1 MKLIIDIDEQTYDL
15 LQEEQEC
22 GNYAIT
28 TELYRSVYK
37 GQKIKSTEDVIS
49 RQAVIEWLK
58 AKDIIK
64 LSSQEEMARKE
75 LKALPSVNLQE
86 PKTGHWI
93 DTADEINAKYGKHD
107 YKCSK
112 CGEYAERFI
121 AGTED
126 WWSCVKPNYC
136 PSCGAA
142 MTESEE

>member
-49 RQAVIEWLK
+49 RQAIIEWLK

-93 DTADEINAKYGKHD
+93 EQEEYNGDVYYE
-107 YKCSK
+107 CSV
-112 CGEYAERFI
+112 CGEPWI
-121 AGTED
+121 TIDGTPCD
-126 WWSCVKPNYC
+126 NNMNYC
-136 PSCGAA
+136 PNCGTH
-142 MTESEE
+142 MVESEDAE